1 MYCLRQLEGGKK
13 ISGQNDQV
21 KKAEITREINR
32 IFSSKFG
39 DKVDSFKE
47 YTQRL
52 VQYRLE
58 DLNREVKDNKW
69 KIYLLFLQEFLRQNP
84 QNRDLLEKLKFK
96 RIPDDL
102 RHIIW
107 RSSLQNPEI
116 EREYSSLVR
125 TDKVLTV
132 SQFEMN
138 ILNETRQFVNK
149 FVSESLFDTSMVQ
162 CMKTVLSYVE
172 KKTDIILSDY
182 QYLLCIPLIV
192 AYAELRWLLSQ
203 PGELIGQYFSLIA
216 IVKQFDKTAGI
227 RASVDDVK
235 EYETVAQMLET
246 LDRYDPLLREK
257 LEKYMSV
264 EANRKSM
271 SILYRKFVQSL
282 GFSYLNVDS
291 CLFLWDQLFLKV
303 KPLEDDMQLAFV
315 AMILACREEILL
327 TNQFSECA
335 EMIYMKGK
343 ATSIDAYISK
353 YI

>member
-1 MYCLRQLEGGKK
+1 
-13 ISGQNDQV
+13 
-21 KKAEITREINR
+21 
-32 IFSSKFG
+32 
-39 DKVDSFKE
+39 
-47 YTQRL
+47 
-52 VQYRLE
+52 
-58 DLNREVKDNKW
+58 
-69 KIYLLFLQEFLRQNP
+69 
-84 QNRDLLEKLKFK
+84 
-96 RIPDDL
+96 
-102 RHIIW
+102 
-107 RSSLQNPEI
+107 
-116 EREYSSLVR
+116 
-125 TDKVLTV
+125 
-132 SQFEMN
+132 MN

-227 RASVDDVK
+227 RASIDDVK

-303 KPLEDDMQLAFV
+303 KPMEDDMQLAFV

-343 ATSIDAYISK
+343 ATSIDVYISK
-353 YI
+353 YIQVAAGRDYYIDRYNHEEIPVEAIRLDKVNLEPKHGGQTVQQPTAAEVKLIEDNMARILRENVIPESEPVLPGGEGLLIDPSLL